1 MSPTQHPS
9 NNRAHEGQKL
19 MMTDQQKLDLASKA
33 VTWLLRRIKEDPRL
47 AYLIGPGSE
56 SFDRLIAAS
65 DAIAGEEPYPYCETY
80 LSTVPQPVPPIGQ
93 LGAIIHPEHLER
105 IRVYDDE
112 VHDTDDQDDLNMLVN
127 HFVGRGLDVA
137 EAERDTQ
144 TESLF

>member
-1 MSPTQHPS
+1 
-9 NNRAHEGQKL
+9 

-65 DAIAGEEPYPYCETY
+65 DAIAGEDTYPYRETY
-80 LSTVPQPVPPIGQ
+80 PFVVTQPVPPIGQ
-93 LGAIIHPEHLER
+93 LGAIIYPEHLER
-105 IRVYDDE
+105 IRVYDDG
-112 VHDTDDQDDLNMLVN
+112 VHDVDDQDNLNMLVN

>member
-1 MSPTQHPS
+1 
-9 NNRAHEGQKL
+9 
-19 MMTDQQKLDLASKA
+19 MMTDQQKLDLATNA

-56 SFDRLIAAS
+56 SFDRLMAAS
-65 DAIAGEEPYPYCETY
+65 DAIAGEEPYPYRETY

-93 LGAIIHPEHLER
+93 LGAVIHPGHLER

-112 VHDTDDQDDLNMLVN
+112 VHDMDDQDNLSMLVN

-144 TESLF
+144 TGSLF